1 MAQEADT
8 EAVEEEIRY
17 ITDYPEI
24 DGIEDLD
31 GNVERYDVGIDNLDN
46 LSEGDVV
53 QYTGEGDPE
62 GWFIVTGRHASS
74 GSYTDQ
80 TDVIEMKAVNR
91 YSDTLHSRPGSVAYL
106 HSQAVFGELEARTG
120 LQAVMTRLSGSV
132 REKRDAIRLRRGG
145 FDG

>member
-1 MAQEADT
+1 MAREADT
-8 EAVEEEIRY
+8 EAVEDERY
-17 ITDYPEI
+17 ITDHPEI

-31 GNVERYDVGIDNLDN
+31 GDVEEYDVGIDNLDD
-46 LSEGDVV
+46 LSRGDVV
-53 QYTGEGDPE
+53 QYTGDGDPNA
-62 GWFIVTGRHASS
+62 WYRVTGRHASS

-91 YSDTLHSRPGSVAYL
+91 YADTLASRPGSVAYL

-120 LQAVMTRLSGSV
+120 WSAFRTQLAGSV
-132 REKRDAIRLRRGG
+132 REKRDAIRIRRGG